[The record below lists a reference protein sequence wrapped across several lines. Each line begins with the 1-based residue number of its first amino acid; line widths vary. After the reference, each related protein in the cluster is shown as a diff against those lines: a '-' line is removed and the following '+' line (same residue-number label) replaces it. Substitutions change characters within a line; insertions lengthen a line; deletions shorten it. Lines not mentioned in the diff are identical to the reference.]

1 MDLSKSTKKFIR
13 FSKYNVKRKKSA
25 FLFKTSQKVL

>member
-1 MDLSKSTKKFIR
+1 MDLSKSTKKSIR